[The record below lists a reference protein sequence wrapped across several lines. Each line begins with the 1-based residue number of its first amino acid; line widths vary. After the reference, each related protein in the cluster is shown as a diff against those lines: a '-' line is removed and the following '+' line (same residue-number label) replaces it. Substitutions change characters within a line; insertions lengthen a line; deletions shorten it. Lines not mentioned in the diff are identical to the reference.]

1 MKDNLPALH
10 ELLRHL
16 QQVPYLASKNVYRV
30 AYHFLHMPDE
40 RMRMFLHVLESA
52 WRNTI
57 HCVCCNALQ
66 ERDKQCTWCSSTKR
80 RSRIVCVVE
89 TWHDLTA
96 IERAGGYDGV
106 YHVLG
111 GAICPLD
118 GIGPADLALDS
129 LIKRIASGSV
139 DELILALNQTLEGEA
154 TAAYIVKLLAPYR
167 GQVRITTVS
176 RGVPVG
182 SVWEM
187 TDRLTI
193 GKAMSER
200 RPVP

>member
-30 AYHFLHMPDE
+30 AYHFLQMPE
-40 RMRMFLHVLESA
+40 EKMRLFLQVLESA

-57 HCVCCNALQ
+57 HCDQCNALQ
-66 ERDKQCTWCSSTKR
+66 ERDKGCAWCSSPKR
-80 RSRIVCVVE
+80 KARLVCVVE

-118 GIGPADLALDS
+118 GVGPDDLALKS
-129 LIKRIASGSV
+129 LIARVASGAV
-139 DELILALNQTLEGEA
+139 DEIILALNQTLEGEA
-154 TAAYIVKLLAPYR
+154 TATYIIRLLTPYR
-167 GQVRITTVS
+167 AHIRITSVS

-193 GKAMSER
+193 GKAITER